1 MRPDFHRLLFDYYLI
16 RIMLRKN
23 EIMKM
28 KFVSL
33 MLLSLFAVSNAFALS
48 EEEKRQYREQHEQ
61 EYQNGTMQH
70 HVPLEEM
77 KKRKEQMFANN
88 PAIRDCIEKATS
100 PPEVGACIK
109 AGIDGQAPPRRFQ

>member
-1 MRPDFHRLLFDYYLI
+1 MRPDFHRLLFDYYPI

-77 KKRKEQMFANN
+77 KKRKEQMFADN
-88 PAIRDCIEKATS
+88 PAVRDCIEKATS